1 MELLNL
7 RDLITEQA
15 DELNYIYPLQDIDGY
30 LCIIGHSGC
39 QSGNFRQLTY
49 KTISA
54 IVESCHTQGLILNAG
69 IGSIVQDLWELNRS
83 YESAVHALEYR
94 FFFPHQNVFDGR
106 EALGHDLSATD
117 FSDSKEEELIRLLC
131 KKMCLPLTPG
141 FRIFLNGLRKI
152 FGPRTSHLFRFTLC
166 LDESLNFSMS

>member
-1 MELLNL
+1 MVICASLVTVDAE
-7 RDLITEQA
+7 
-15 DELNYIYPLQDIDGY
+15 
-30 LCIIGHSGC
+30 
-39 QSGNFRQLTY
+39 SGNFRQLTY

-131 KKMCLPLTPG
+131 KKDVSAIDSWFQDFSQWLTG
-141 FRIFLNGLRKI
+141 KFSNQELRIYSGLLSAGKNSEVFL
-152 FGPRTSHLFRFTLC
+152 
-166 LDESLNFSMS
+166 